1 MNTSKIKPICLLHNT
16 RGCTKANAI
25 ENVKCDNKVR
35 VIVSYDWGTQSGS
48 MALIRNKI
56 KEIFD
61 EMKQEFP
68 GVKFLLQDLR
78 GKDGSIYCDI
88 CRQIRS
94 ADVALFELSTYN
106 LNVVIELGL
115 AINAGDYVLI
125 LRSAHYTLKPEILS
139 DLQGILEYRYS
150 NRGGI
155 LKFQANFVRTLKAK
169 LRFTARR
176 KSKLQQST
184 GSNQ

>member
-1 MNTSKIKPICLLHNT
+1 MNTSEIKPICLLHNT
-16 RGCTKANAI
+16 RTCAKANAI
-25 ENVKCDNKVR
+25 ENVKCDNQVR

-48 MALIRNKI
+48 MALICDKV

-61 EMKQEFP
+61 EIKEEFP
-68 GVKFLLQDLR
+68 GVKFSIRDLR

-115 AINAGDYVLI
+115 AINAGDYILI
-125 LRSAHYTLKPEILS
+125 LRSAHYTLNPEKLS
-139 DLQGILEYRYS
+139 DLHGILEYRYS
-150 NRGGI
+150 HRGGV
-155 LKFQANFVRTLKAK
+155 LKFRANFVRTLKVK
-169 LRFTARR
+169 LRAAARR
-176 KSKLQQST
+176 KLNLQKSK
-184 GSNQ
+184 GSSQ